1 MRLMLYIQSAENIN
15 EFSNHKHIL
24 ALMIVGQK
32 CMILMLNQILMAVFV
47 LGLPVGTAEFVS

>member
-1 MRLMLYIQSAENIN
+1 MLYIQSAENIN